1 MNPATRVMLRVTM
14 EDAMEA
20 DQIVS
25 LLMGDDPELRRE
37 FIVENAKLV
46 EDLDV

>member
-14 EDAMEA
+14 EDAMGA

-46 EDLDV
+46 DELDV